1 MHPTENYFYRML
13 LQQKIDFT
21 CLVQQTLSRNNGEIL
36 CAGTY
41 HLVSLFLIDADTVT
55 KGEFSIEE
63 TGIIWTL
70 LQKLDEN
77 PEDGLYE
84 PEQLM
89 ELIRFASGKRG
100 LLCAEQGDRPVPG
113 NGSQPVLRSGGY
125 HKPDQPGDT
134 RQSLR
139 LACRSSRKQ
148 VIYAEIS
155 LSGSGS

>member
-89 ELIRFASGKRG
+89 ELIRFASGKRVSFA
-100 LLCAEQGDRPVPG
+100 LNKEIALCLATDHNRF
-113 NGSQPVLRSGGY
+113 Y
-125 HKPDQPGDT
+125 DPGDIINRINLET
-134 RQSLR
+134 LGKVCDW
-139 LACRSSRKQ
+139 LAEAAESR
-148 VIYAEIS
+148 
-155 LSGSGS
+155 